1 MEYRSWKV
9 RGAGQKALQLL
20 EKQMGLPPLLARLLA
35 ARGVESEAQANEILL
50 ENTPLSDPFLLKDMD
65 KAVARI
71 LQAVDGGENILIFGD
86 YDVDGVT
93 ATALLADH
101 LRGMG
106 ANVKCMLPS
115 REGEGYG
122 LSEKAVRTAAEKGFS
137 LIVTVDNGI
146 SALAEAQLAAQ
157 LGVDLVITDHHLPPE
172 QLPPAVAVVDP
183 MRDDDQSPCKS
194 LCGAGVA
201 FKLCAA
207 LDGCDPEELLEFC
220 GDLAAIGTIADV
232 MDLRGENRT
241 LVRWGV
247 QSLQNPDR
255 PGLRALIQ
263 ASGLGDKDISAENVS
278 YILAPRLNA
287 AGRMG
292 KASTALSLLLCEDYD
307 RAQAL
312 AEELCRSN
320 QARQEEEGRILAQVR
335 RQLEEE
341 PGRQNDRVLVV
352 WGEDYHPG
360 VIGIVAS
367 RLVEQYGRPAL
378 VLSLQGEEGRGSG
391 RSVPGLN
398 LHDALAG
405 CADLLVRYGGHAL
418 AAGLTVRRENLEE
431 LRRRLNA
438 WALATC
444 PVPQL
449 PPLELDLEVRLD
461 QLDMEGVLAFHALE
475 PYGQGNPTPS
485 FLARGLEISGIYP
498 AGEKHSR
505 LRLTQDG
512 VSLYAAY
519 FGVQPEQLPYRVGDR
534 VDAALTVSVYQ
545 GRSGPMLSGRLRA
558 LRPAGQ
564 TDEVPRQAALF
575 RALEGQ
581 AALNEEEK
589 SLLRP
594 SREDVAA
601 VYREIRA
608 GGVPAEDLQ
617 PLFARLGEGRTGKI
631 LAGLCALRQ
640 LNLVELARDEQA
652 SVYRAVRTTE
662 KKDLASAPILH
673 SLEVSR

>member
-9 RGAGQKALQLL
+9 REEQKETARLL
-20 EKQMGLPPLLARLLA
+20 HTQAGLPPLMSRLLA
-35 ARGVESEAQANEILL
+35 ARGVRSGAEAHEMLI
-50 ENTPLSDPFLLKDMD
+50 ENTPLSDPFRMKDMD
-65 KAVARI
+65 KAAARI
-71 LQAVDGGENILIFGD
+71 LKAVDEGESILIFGD

-106 ANVKCMLPS
+106 ADVKCMLPS

-137 LIVTVDNGI
+137 LIITVDNGI
-146 SALAEAQLAAQ
+146 SALAEADLAAQ

-172 QLPPAVAVVDP
+172 KLPRAVAVVDP
-183 MRDDDQSPCKS
+183 MRSDDQSPCKS

-201 FKLCAA
+201 YKLCAA
-207 LDGCDPEELLEFC
+207 LDGCDPSELLEFC

-247 QSLQNPDR
+247 HSLQNPDR

-263 ASGLGDKDISAENVS
+263 AAGLGEKEISAENVS

-307 RAQAL
+307 RALAL

-320 QARQEEEGRILAQVR
+320 QARQEEESRILTQVR
-335 RQLEEE
+335 RQLEED
-341 PGRQNDRVLVV
+341 PRRLQDRVLVV

-378 VLSLQGEEGRGSG
+378 VLSVQGEEARGSG
-391 RSVPGLN
+391 RSVEGLN

-405 CADLLVRYGGHAL
+405 CSELLERYGGHAM
-418 AAGLTVRRENLEE
+418 AAGLTLRRENLEPLRQE
-431 LRRRLNA
+431 LNR
-438 WALATC
+438 WARQNC
-444 PVPQL
+444 PVPTL
-449 PPLELDLEVRLD
+449 APLVLDLEVGLSE
-461 QLDMEGVLAFHALE
+461 LDMENVLALHALE
-475 PYGQGNPTPS
+475 PYGQGNPTPL
-485 FLARGLEISGIYP
+485 FLARDLEVTGVYP

-505 LRLTQDG
+505 LRLAQG
-512 VSLYAAY
+512 GHSLYAAL
-519 FGVQPEQLPYRVGDR
+519 FGVRPEQLPYRAGDR
-534 VDAALTVSVYQ
+534 VDAALTVDVFQ
-545 GRSGPMLSGRLRA
+545 GRSGPLLSGRLKA

-564 TDEVPRQAALF
+564 SEEVARQAALF
-575 RALEGQ
+575 RALESQ
-581 AALNEEEK
+581 APLSEEEK
-589 SLLRP
+589 ALLRP
-594 SREDVAA
+594 DRSDVAA
-601 VYREIRA
+601 VYREVRA
-608 GGVPAEDLQ
+608 GTVSAQDLQ

-640 LNLVELARDEQA
+640 LHLVELPGSDQA
-652 SVYRAVRTTE
+652 PVYRAVRTTQ